1 MPLYPLPPLFA
12 MAGFGFL
19 LVYRVHAV
27 KELAVAAGI
36 AVSGTLLY
44 LFRARRL
51 RQWPFAG
58 APAVDPQP

>member
-1 MPLYPLPPLFA
+1 

-36 AVSGTLLY
+36 AASGTFLY
-44 LFRARRL
+44 LLRAHRL

-58 APAVDPQP
+58 APQKSGPAAP

>member
-27 KELAVAAGI
+27 KELAVAAAI

-44 LFRARRL
+44 LLRAHRL

-58 APAVDPQP
+58 VP